1 MTTRREHDSLGDVEV
16 PAEALWGAQTQ
27 RAIENFPISGLA
39 PDPLFI
45 YAYVQLKRAAARVN
59 EELGLLDARLA
70 RAIVGA
76 CDDVLSGDRGNQF
89 VVDPFQAGA
98 GTSLHMNVN
107 EVLANLANERLG
119 GARGTYRPVHPNDH
133 VNLGQSTNDTF
144 PTAMRLAVLLREA
157 DLDRELSALV
167 EALREKGRA
176 FAGIVTAGRT
186 HLQDAT
192 PIGLGQVF
200 AGYADSVERTRGDLA
215 VAARAMEELGIGGTA
230 VGTGV
235 NRHPEFAARLT
246 AEMSRLCGIPLRA
259 TSTPIAMHASMHD
272 FSRYAGALKGVALE
286 LVRIANDLRLMSS
299 GPTSGLGEI
308 ALPPVQPGSS
318 IMPGKVNPVMAENL
332 DMVCF
337 HVIGAETAVAF
348 AAQAGQFQLNVMM
361 PVIAYEIL
369 FSIRILTNAIGVF
382 RIRCVEGI
390 TADEARCRE
399 YAERT
404 VSLATMLNPLV
415 GYERAAEIVKRA
427 VRERRSIVEVAAE
440 AMGRPREEIAA
451 LLDPGRWIQPGLL
464 RGEGGGQSGS
474 PPDGM
479 PT

>member
-1 MTTRREHDSLGDVEV
+1 MTTRREHDSLGEVEV

-27 RAIENFPISGLA
+27 RALHNFPISGLR
-39 PDPLFI
+39 PDPVFVR
-45 YAYVQLKRAAARVN
+45 AYVLLKRAAARVN
-59 EELGLLDARLA
+59 ADLGLLDGSSAEAIIAVCDEVRSGGLA
-70 RAIVGA
+70 
-76 CDDVLSGDRGNQF
+76 DQF

-98 GTSLHMNVN
+98 GTSHHMNVN
-107 EVLANLANERLG
+107 EVLANRANERLG
-119 GARGTYRPVHPNDH
+119 GTRGAYRPVHPNDH

-144 PTAMRLAVLLREA
+144 PTAMRLAVLMRET
-157 DLDRELSALV
+157 DLDRALRALV
-167 EALREKGRA
+167 EALRGKGRA
-176 FAGIVTAGRT
+176 FAGIVTTGRT

-192 PIGLGQVF
+192 PIGLDQIF
-200 AGYADSVERTRGDLA
+200 TGYADSVERARGDLA
-215 VAARAMEELGIGGTA
+215 TAARAMEELGIGGTA

-235 NRHPEFAARLT
+235 NRHPEFAARMT
-246 AEMSRLCGIPLRA
+246 AEMSRLSGFPLRA
-259 TSTPIAMHASMHD
+259 TETPIAMHASMHD
-272 FSRYAGALKGVALE
+272 FARFAGALKGVALE

-299 GPTSGLGEI
+299 GPTSGIGEI
-308 ALPPVQPGSS
+308 ALPAVQPGSS

-361 PVIAYEIL
+361 PVIAFEIL
-369 FSIRILTNAIGVF
+369 FSMGILTNALDVF
-382 RIRCVEGI
+382 REFCVEGI

-415 GYERAAEIVKRA
+415 GYERASEIVKRA

-451 LLDPGRWIQPGLL
+451 LLDPARWTKPGLL
-464 RGEGGGQSGS
+464 RGEGGGARGC
-474 PPDGM
+474 
-479 PT
+479 